1 MEIPFSIY
9 LRRCYFMPTPATL
22 CMENACMFL
31 LSSFLHTCMR
41 AFRPPEK
48 ELAKCWKP
56 LVQEC
61 ILRSFFCFFLS
72 LSFFLQTC
80 LPLSISSILFT
91 VSLWLCRVPCAFS
104 LSLSFTST
112 VPLFSSFVS
121 RFSPL
126 FQSLLQLFSP
136 QASAIASH
144 FLLSQRRSRKR
155 KTGPQRGKT
164 RERRDRQGDR
174 RQNGEKEC
182 IARLLISSD
191 RHELRGVNCLCPLLS
206 APLGLQQT
214 HIDYKKSAR
223 SDEPGGSP
231 TTWQA
236 ILVPFLISFI
246 SRIRSIF
253 NFLAAS
259 IYTYCIHSNRL

>member
-1 MEIPFSIY
+1 MLKAFSAGVHSSFFLLLLPFS
-9 LRRCYFMPTPATL
+9 
-22 CMENACMFL
+22 
-31 LSSFLHTCMR
+31 
-41 AFRPPEK
+41 
-48 ELAKCWKP
+48 
-56 LVQEC
+56 
-61 ILRSFFCFFLS
+61 FFLS
-72 LSFFLQTC
+72 SNMPSSLHFVDSFYSQLVAVQSAVC
-80 LPLSISSILFT
+80 IL
-91 VSLWLCRVPCAFS
+91 S